1 MRKYLLDNYKYYHR
15 FNELNENPLSTGVI
29 TYVAS
34 SNRLTLF
41 ILLFMIAGILSG
53 AAIHEY
59 AAAELVKSYAD
70 NITLFTD
77 IFLRLIKMVIAP
89 LVFSTLTVGIMKM
102 GETSTIGRVGG
113 KAMIWFVSSSVL
125 SILVGLFIVTLQ
137 HPGAG
142 MNLQVPA
149 GDVQTGLAVSGMSLK
164 SFIAHTFPTSIAG
177 AMANNEILQ
186 IVVFSLFFGIA
197 GASLGEKFN
206 APLVAAL
213 DVVSHIMLKVT
224 GYVMYVAPL
233 AIFAAISSVIA
244 TEGLGI
250 LLNYASFIGGYY
262 LAIVLTC
269 LVLIGVGYMV
279 LRRDIFRLLTM
290 LKDPVLVA
298 FTTSSS
304 EAAYPKTLD
313 QLTRFGCS
321 RNIASFVL
329 PIGYS
334 FNLVGS
340 MVYCSFASMF
350 IAQAYNVHL
359 GFSEIVVLM
368 LTLMLASKG
377 IAGVPRSALVV
388 LAATIPSFNIP
399 VAGILLLMGIDHLLD
414 MGRSAINVLGNGV
427 ATAMLS
433 KNEGLMDEPVEMG
446 EEIEA

>member
-1 MRKYLLDNYKYYHR
+1 MANANKLTI
-15 FNELNENPLSTGVI
+15 FIVI
-29 TYVAS
+29 
-34 SNRLTLF
+34 
-41 ILLFMIAGILSG
+41 FMLAGIVSG
-53 AAIHEY
+53 AVIHSYTSESVI
-59 AAAELVKSYAD
+59 AAWSD
-70 NITLFTD
+70 NITLLTD

-89 LVFSTLTVGIMKM
+89 LVFSTLTVGIMRL

-113 KAMIWFVSSSVL
+113 KAMIWFISSSIL
-125 SILVGLFIVTLQ
+125 SILVGLFIVTLEQ
-137 HPGAG
+137 PGSG
-142 MNLQVPA
+142 LNLAIPKEAV
-149 GDVQTGLAVSGMSLK
+149 DTGLAVGGMSLK
-164 SFIAHTFPTSIAG
+164 GFLSHTIPTSIAG
-177 AMANNEILQ
+177 AMADNEILQ
-186 IVVFSLFFGIA
+186 IVVFSMFFGIG

-206 APLVAAL
+206 APLVTAL

-262 LAIVLTC
+262 VAILLTC
-269 LVLIGVGYMV
+269 LVLLAIGYLV
-279 LRRDIFRLLTM
+279 LKRGIFRLVSL

-304 EAAYPKTLD
+304 EAAYPKTLE
-313 QLTRFGCS
+313 QLTKFGCS
-321 RNIASFVL
+321 RNIVSFVL

-350 IAQAYNVHL
+350 IAQAYNIPL
-359 GFSEIVVLM
+359 SFAEISVLM

-399 VAGILLLMGIDHLLD
+399 VAGILLLMGIDHFLD
-414 MGRSAINVLGNGV
+414 MGRSAINVLGNGI
-427 ATAMLS
+427 ATAMLAQ
-433 KNEGLMDEPVEMG
+433 NEGLLEESNEEDGSQQVE
-446 EEIEA
+446 A

>member
-1 MRKYLLDNYKYYHR
+1 M
-15 FNELNENPLSTGVI
+15 
-29 TYVAS
+29 AS
-34 SNRLTLF
+34 SNKLTLF
-41 ILLFMIAGILSG
+41 IILFMIAGILSG

-59 AAAELVKSYAD
+59 APAESVKSYAD

-89 LVFSTLTVGIMKM
+89 LVFSTLTVGIMRM
-102 GETSTIGRVGG
+102 GETSTIGRIGG
-113 KAMIWFVSSSVL
+113 KAMVWFVSSSVL
-125 SILVGLFIVTLQ
+125 SILVGLFMVTVT
-137 HPGAG
+137 HPGSG
-142 MNLQVPA
+142 MNLQVPT

-164 SFIAHTFPTSIAG
+164 AFISHTIPTSIAG
-177 AMANNEILQ
+177 AMSDNEILQ
-186 IVVFSLFFGIA
+186 IVVFSMFFGIA

-262 LAIVLTC
+262 VAIVLTC
-269 LVLIGVGYMV
+269 LVLISVGYMV
-279 LRRDIFRLLTM
+279 LKADIFRLLAM

-350 IAQAYNVHL
+350 IAQAYNIHL
-359 GFSEIVVLM
+359 SFSEIVVLM

-399 VAGILLLMGIDHLLD
+399 VAGILLLMGIDHFLD

-433 KNEGLMDEPVEMG
+433 KNEGMLEEEHSAVEQVAVNG
-446 EEIEA
+446 G

>member
-1 MRKYLLDNYKYYHR
+1 MANANK
-15 FNELNENPLSTGVI
+15 
-29 TYVAS
+29 
-34 SNRLTLF
+34 LTLF
-41 ILLFMIAGILSG
+41 IVIFMLAGILSG
-53 AAIHEY
+53 AVIHSY
-59 AAAELVKSYAD
+59 ASHGVVTAWAD
-70 NITLFTD
+70 NITLLTD

-89 LVFSTLTVGIMKM
+89 LVFSTLTVGIMRL

-113 KAMIWFVSSSVL
+113 KAMIWFISSSVL
-125 SILVGLFIVTLQ
+125 SILVGLFVVSLEQ
-137 HPGAG
+137 PGSG
-142 MNLQVPA
+142 LNLAIPLEA
-149 GDVQTGLAVSGMSLK
+149 TDTGLAVGGMSLK
-164 SFIAHTFPTSIAG
+164 GFLSHTIPTSIAE

-186 IVVFSLFFGIA
+186 IVVFSLFFGIG

-233 AIFAAISSVIA
+233 AIFAAISSVIS
-244 TEGLGI
+244 TQGLGI

-262 LAIVLTC
+262 VAILLTC
-269 LVLIGVGYMV
+269 LVLLAAGYVMLKKEV
-279 LRRDIFRLLTM
+279 FRLVSM

-304 EAAYPKTLD
+304 EAAYPKTLE
-313 QLTRFGCS
+313 QLTKFGCS
-321 RNIASFVL
+321 RNIVSFVL

-340 MVYCSFASMF
+340 MVYCSFASLF
-350 IAQAYNVHL
+350 IAQAYNIHL
-359 GFSEIVVLM
+359 SFAEITVLM

-399 VAGILLLMGIDHLLD
+399 VAGILLLMGIDHFLD
-414 MGRSAINVLGNGV
+414 MGRSAINVLGNGI
-427 ATAMLS
+427 ATAMLAQD
-433 KNEGLMDEPVEMG
+433 EGLLEEEPELVER
-446 EEIEA
+446 EA

>member
-1 MRKYLLDNYKYYHR
+1 MANANKLTV
-15 FNELNENPLSTGVI
+15 FIVI
-29 TYVAS
+29 
-34 SNRLTLF
+34 
-41 ILLFMIAGILSG
+41 FMLAGILTG
-53 AAIHEY
+53 AMIH
-59 AAAELVKSYAD
+59 SYASADSITAWSD
-70 NITLFTD
+70 NITLLTD

-89 LVFSTLTVGIMKM
+89 LVFSTLTVGIMRL

-113 KAMIWFVSSSVL
+113 KAMVWFISSSVL
-125 SILVGLFIVTLQ
+125 SILVGLFIVTLEQ
-137 HPGAG
+137 PGSG
-142 MNLQVPA
+142 MNLAIPA
-149 GDVQTGLAVSGMSLK
+149 GTVETGLATNGMSLK
-164 SFIAHTFPTSIAG
+164 AFLAHTIPTSIAG
-177 AMANNEILQ
+177 AMADNEILQ
-186 IVVFSLFFGIA
+186 IVVFSMFFGIG
-197 GASLGEKFN
+197 GASLGQKFN

-244 TEGLGI
+244 KEGLGI

-262 LAIVLTC
+262 LAILLTC

-279 LRRDIFRLLTM
+279 LKKEIFRLVNM

-304 EAAYPKTLD
+304 EAAYPKTLE
-313 QLTRFGCS
+313 QLAKFGCS
-321 RNIASFVL
+321 PNIVSFVL

-350 IAQAYNVHL
+350 IAQAYNIQL
-359 GFSEIVVLM
+359 SFSEITVLM

-399 VAGILLLMGIDHLLD
+399 VAGILLLMGIDHFLD

-427 ATAMLS
+427 AAAMLS
-433 KNEGLMDEPVEMG
+433 QNEGMLSEGEAEEVEQQ
-446 EEIEA
+446 EVQA

>member
-1 MRKYLLDNYKYYHR
+1 
-15 FNELNENPLSTGVI
+15 
-29 TYVAS
+29 
-34 SNRLTLF
+34 
-41 ILLFMIAGILSG
+41 MIAGILSG

-399 VAGILLLMGIDHLLD
+399 VAGILLLMGIDHFLD

-433 KNEGLMDEPVEMG
+433 KNEGLMEEPVEMG

>member
-1 MRKYLLDNYKYYHR
+1 MANANKLTI
-15 FNELNENPLSTGVI
+15 FIVI
-29 TYVAS
+29 
-34 SNRLTLF
+34 
-41 ILLFMIAGILSG
+41 FMLAGIVSG
-53 AAIHEY
+53 AVIHSYTSESVI
-59 AAAELVKSYAD
+59 AAWSD
-70 NITLFTD
+70 NITLLTD

-89 LVFSTLTVGIMKM
+89 LVFSTLTVGIMRL

-113 KAMIWFVSSSVL
+113 KAMIWFISSSIL
-125 SILVGLFIVTLQ
+125 SILVGLIIVTLEQ
-137 HPGAG
+137 PGSG
-142 MNLQVPA
+142 LNLAIPKEAV
-149 GDVQTGLAVSGMSLK
+149 DTGLAVGGMRLK
-164 SFIAHTFPTSIAG
+164 GFLAHTIPTSITG

-186 IVVFSLFFGIA
+186 IVVFSMFFGIG

-262 LAIVLTC
+262 VAILMTC
-269 LVLIGVGYMV
+269 LVLLAVGYLV
-279 LRRDIFRLLTM
+279 LKKEVFRLVSM

-304 EAAYPKTLD
+304 EAAYPKTLE
-313 QLTRFGCS
+313 QLTTFGCS
-321 RNIASFVL
+321 RNIVSFVL

-350 IAQAYNVHL
+350 IAQAYNIHL
-359 GFSEIVVLM
+359 SFAEISVLM

-399 VAGILLLMGIDHLLD
+399 VAGILLLMGIDHFLD
-414 MGRSAINVLGNGV
+414 MGRSAINVLGNGI
-427 ATAMLS
+427 ATAMLAQ
-433 KNEGLMDEPVEMG
+433 NEGLLEESG
-446 EEIEA
+446 EEEVSQKVEA

>member
-1 MRKYLLDNYKYYHR
+1 VV
-15 FNELNENPLSTGVI
+15 T
-29 TYVAS
+29 AW
-34 SNRLTLF
+34 
-41 ILLFMIAGILSG
+41 
-53 AAIHEY
+53 
-59 AAAELVKSYAD
+59 AD
-70 NITLFTD
+70 NITLLTD

-89 LVFSTLTVGIMKM
+89 LVFSTLTVGIMRL

-113 KAMIWFVSSSVL
+113 KAMIWFISSSVL
-125 SILVGLFIVTLQ
+125 SILVGLFVVSLEQ
-137 HPGAG
+137 PGSG
-142 MNLQVPA
+142 LNLTIPLEA
-149 GDVQTGLAVSGMSLK
+149 TDTGLAVGGMSLK
-164 SFIAHTFPTSIAG
+164 GFLTHTIPTSIAE

-186 IVVFSLFFGIA
+186 IVVFSMFFGIG

-233 AIFAAISSVIA
+233 AIFAAISSVIS
-244 TEGLGI
+244 TQGLGI

-262 LAIVLTC
+262 VAILLTC
-269 LVLIGVGYMV
+269 LVLLAVGYVMLKKEV
-279 LRRDIFRLLTM
+279 FRLVSM

-304 EAAYPKTLD
+304 EAAYPKTLE
-313 QLTRFGCS
+313 QLTKFGCS
-321 RNIASFVL
+321 PNIVSFVL

-350 IAQAYNVHL
+350 IAQAYNIHL
-359 GFSEIVVLM
+359 SFAEITVLM

-399 VAGILLLMGIDHLLD
+399 VAGILLLMGIDHFLD
-414 MGRSAINVLGNGV
+414 MGRSAINVLGNGI
-427 ATAMLS
+427 ATAMLAQD
-433 KNEGLMDEPVEMG
+433 EGLL
-446 EEIEA
+446 EESKSSENITEQIKA

>member
-1 MRKYLLDNYKYYHR
+1 M
-15 FNELNENPLSTGVI
+15 F
-29 TYVAS
+29 
-34 SNRLTLF
+34 
-41 ILLFMIAGILSG
+41 AGILSG

-59 AAAELVKSYAD
+59 AAADNIKSYAE

-113 KAMIWFVSSSVL
+113 KAMVWFISSSVL
-125 SILVGLFIVTLQ
+125 SILIGLFIVTLQ

-149 GDVQTGLAVSGMSLK
+149 GDVQTGLAVSGMNLK
-164 SFIAHTFPTSIAG
+164 AFISHTIPTSIAG
-177 AMANNEILQ
+177 AMSNNEILQ

-206 APLVAAL
+206 TPLVAAL

-233 AIFAAISSVIA
+233 AIFAAISSVVA

-262 LAIVLTC
+262 LAIILTC
-269 LVLIGVGYMV
+269 MVLIGVGYMV
-279 LRRDIFRLLTM
+279 LKRDVFRLIAM

-350 IAQAYNVHL
+350 IAQAYNIHL
-359 GFSEIVVLM
+359 TFSEIVVLM

-399 VAGILLLMGIDHLLD
+399 VAGILLLMGIDHFLD

-433 KNEGLMDEPVEMG
+433 KNEGELDEVVEAG
-446 EEIEA
+446 ERVEA

>member
-1 MRKYLLDNYKYYHR
+1 M
-15 FNELNENPLSTGVI
+15 
-29 TYVAS
+29 AS
-34 SNRLTLF
+34 ANKLTLF
-41 ILLFMIAGILSG
+41 IVIFMLAGILSG
-53 AAIHEY
+53 AVIH
-59 AAAELVKSYAD
+59 SYASQEAIAAWSD
-70 NITLFTD
+70 NITLLTD

-89 LVFSTLTVGIMKM
+89 LVFSTLTVGIMRL
-102 GETSTIGRVGG
+102 GETATIGRVGG
-113 KAMIWFVSSSVL
+113 KAMVWFISSSVL
-125 SILVGLFIVTLQ
+125 SILVGLFIVMIE
-137 HPGAG
+137 HPGSG
-142 MNLQVPA
+142 LNLAIPA
-149 GDVQTGLAVSGMSLK
+149 ESVDTGLAVGGMSLK
-164 SFIAHTFPTSIAG
+164 GFLSHTIPTSIAG

-186 IVVFSLFFGIA
+186 IVVFSMFFGIG

-244 TEGLGI
+244 TQGLGI

-262 LAIVLTC
+262 VAILLTC
-269 LVLIGVGYMV
+269 LVLLAVGYMV
-279 LRRDIFRLLTM
+279 LKREVFRLVSM

-304 EAAYPKTLD
+304 EAAYPKTLE
-313 QLTRFGCS
+313 QLTKFGCS
-321 RNIASFVL
+321 RNIVSFVL

-350 IAQAYNVHL
+350 IAQAYNIHL
-359 GFSEIVVLM
+359 SFAEITVLM

-399 VAGILLLMGIDHLLD
+399 VAGILLLMGIDHFLD
-414 MGRSAINVLGNGV
+414 MGRSAINVLGNGI
-427 ATAMLS
+427 ATAMLAQ
-433 KNEGLMDEPVEMG
+433 NEGLL
-446 EEIEA
+446 EEDAEERVPQQLVG

>member
-1 MRKYLLDNYKYYHR
+1 MANANKLTI
-15 FNELNENPLSTGVI
+15 FIVI
-29 TYVAS
+29 
-34 SNRLTLF
+34 
-41 ILLFMIAGILSG
+41 FMLAGIVSG
-53 AAIHEY
+53 AVIHSYTSESVI
-59 AAAELVKSYAD
+59 AAWSD
-70 NITLFTD
+70 NITLLTD

-89 LVFSTLTVGIMKM
+89 LVFSTLTVGIMRL

-113 KAMIWFVSSSVL
+113 KAMIWFISSSIL
-125 SILVGLFIVTLQ
+125 SILVGLFIVTLEQ
-137 HPGAG
+137 PGSG
-142 MNLQVPA
+142 LNLAIPKEAV
-149 GDVQTGLAVSGMSLK
+149 DTGLAVGGMSLK
-164 SFIAHTFPTSIAG
+164 GFLSHTIPTSIAG

-186 IVVFSLFFGIA
+186 IVVFSMFFGIG

-262 LAIVLTC
+262 LAILMTC
-269 LVLIGVGYMV
+269 LVLLAVGYLV
-279 LRRDIFRLLTM
+279 LKKEVFRLVSM

-304 EAAYPKTLD
+304 EAAYPKTLE
-313 QLTRFGCS
+313 QLTTFGCS
-321 RNIASFVL
+321 RNIVSFVL

-350 IAQAYNVHL
+350 IAQAYNIHL
-359 GFSEIVVLM
+359 SLAEISVLM

-399 VAGILLLMGIDHLLD
+399 VAGILLLMGIDHFLD
-414 MGRSAINVLGNGV
+414 MGRSAINVLGNGI
-427 ATAMLS
+427 ATAMLAQ
-433 KNEGLMDEPVEMG
+433 NEGLLEESG
-446 EEIEA
+446 EEEVSQKVEA

>member
-1 MRKYLLDNYKYYHR
+1 M
-15 FNELNENPLSTGVI
+15 
-29 TYVAS
+29 AS
-34 SNRLTLF
+34 ANRLTIF
-41 ILLFMIAGILSG
+41 IVVFMLAGILSG
-53 AAIHEY
+53 AVIHEY
-59 AAAELVKSYAD
+59 ASSDVIAAWSD
-70 NITLFTD
+70 NITLLTD

-89 LVFSTLTVGIMKM
+89 LVFSTLTVGIMRL
-102 GETSTIGRVGG
+102 GETATIGRVGG
-113 KAMIWFVSSSVL
+113 KAMVWFISSSVL
-125 SILVGLFIVTLQ
+125 SILVGLFIVTLL
-137 HPGAG
+137 HPGSG
-142 MNLQVPA
+142 LNLAVPA
-149 GDVQTGLAVSGMSLK
+149 GTVETGLATGGMSLK
-164 SFIAHTFPTSIAG
+164 GFLSHTIPTSIAG

-186 IVVFSLFFGIA
+186 IVVFSMFFGIG

-233 AIFAAISSVIA
+233 AIYAAISSVIA

-269 LVLIGVGYMV
+269 LVLVAVGYMV
-279 LRRDIFRLLTM
+279 LKNDIFRLVSM

-304 EAAYPKTLD
+304 EAAYPKTLE

-321 RNIASFVL
+321 RNIVSFVL

-350 IAQAYNVHL
+350 IAQAYNIQL
-359 GFSEIVVLM
+359 SFSEITVLM

-388 LAATIPSFNIP
+388 LAATIPSFQIP
-399 VAGILLLMGIDHLLD
+399 VAGILLLMGIDHFLD

-427 ATAMLS
+427 ATAMLAQ
-433 KNEGLMDEPVEMG
+433 NEGLLEDEVELVSQEG
-446 EEIEA
+446 

>member
-1 MRKYLLDNYKYYHR
+1 MANANKLTV
-15 FNELNENPLSTGVI
+15 FIVI
-29 TYVAS
+29 
-34 SNRLTLF
+34 
-41 ILLFMIAGILSG
+41 FMLAGILTG
-53 AAIHEY
+53 AMIH
-59 AAAELVKSYAD
+59 SYASADSITAWSD
-70 NITLFTD
+70 NITLLTD

-89 LVFSTLTVGIMKM
+89 LVFSTLTVGIMRL

-113 KAMIWFVSSSVL
+113 KAMVWFISSSVL
-125 SILVGLFIVTLQ
+125 SILVGLFIVTLEQ
-137 HPGAG
+137 PGSG
-142 MNLQVPA
+142 LNLAIPVDA
-149 GDVQTGLAVSGMSLK
+149 VETGISTSSMSLK
-164 SFIAHTFPTSIAG
+164 AFLAHTIPTSIAG
-177 AMANNEILQ
+177 AMADNEILQ
-186 IVVFSLFFGIA
+186 IVVFSMFFGIG
-197 GASLGEKFN
+197 GASLGQKFN

-244 TEGLGI
+244 KEGLGI

-279 LRRDIFRLLTM
+279 LKKDIFRLVNM

-304 EAAYPKTLD
+304 EAAYPKTLE
-313 QLTRFGCS
+313 QLAKFGCS
-321 RNIASFVL
+321 PNIVSFVL

-350 IAQAYNVHL
+350 IAQAYNIQL
-359 GFSEIVVLM
+359 SFSEITVLM

-399 VAGILLLMGIDHLLD
+399 VAGILLLMGIDHFLD

-427 ATAMLS
+427 AAAMLS
-433 KNEGLMDEPVEMG
+433 QNEGMLSEGEAEEVEQQ
-446 EEIEA
+446 EVQA

>member
-1 MRKYLLDNYKYYHR
+1 MANANKLTI
-15 FNELNENPLSTGVI
+15 FIVI
-29 TYVAS
+29 
-34 SNRLTLF
+34 
-41 ILLFMIAGILSG
+41 FMLAGIVSG
-53 AAIHEY
+53 AVIHSYTSESVI
-59 AAAELVKSYAD
+59 AAWSD
-70 NITLFTD
+70 NITLLTD

-89 LVFSTLTVGIMKM
+89 LVFSTLTVGIMRL

-113 KAMIWFVSSSVL
+113 KAMIWFISSSIL
-125 SILVGLFIVTLQ
+125 SILVGLFIVTLEQ
-137 HPGAG
+137 PGSG
-142 MNLQVPA
+142 LNLAIPKEAV
-149 GDVQTGLAVSGMSLK
+149 DTGLAVGGMSLK
-164 SFIAHTFPTSIAG
+164 GFLSHTIPTSIAG

-186 IVVFSLFFGIA
+186 IVVFSMFFGIG

-233 AIFAAISSVIA
+233 AIFAAISTVIA

-262 LAIVLTC
+262 LAILMTC
-269 LVLIGVGYMV
+269 LVLLAVGYLV
-279 LRRDIFRLLTM
+279 LKKEVFRLVSM

-304 EAAYPKTLD
+304 EAAYPKTLE
-313 QLTRFGCS
+313 QLTTFGCS
-321 RNIASFVL
+321 RNIVSFVL

-350 IAQAYNVHL
+350 IAQAYNIHL
-359 GFSEIVVLM
+359 SFAEISVLM

-399 VAGILLLMGIDHLLD
+399 VAGILLLMGIDHFLD
-414 MGRSAINVLGNGV
+414 MGRSAINVLGNGI
-427 ATAMLS
+427 ATAMLAQ
-433 KNEGLMDEPVEMG
+433 NEGLLEERDEEEVSQKVE
-446 EEIEA
+446 A

>member
-1 MRKYLLDNYKYYHR
+1 M
-15 FNELNENPLSTGVI
+15 F
-29 TYVAS
+29 
-34 SNRLTLF
+34 
-41 ILLFMIAGILSG
+41 AGILSG

-59 AAAELVKSYAD
+59 AAADNIKSYAE

-113 KAMIWFVSSSVL
+113 KAMVWFVSSSVL

-137 HPGAG
+137 QPGAG

-149 GDVQTGLAVSGMSLK
+149 GDVQTGLAVSGMNLK
-164 SFIAHTFPTSIAG
+164 AFISHTIPTSIAG
-177 AMANNEILQ
+177 AMSNNEILQ

-206 APLVAAL
+206 TPLVAAL

-262 LAIVLTC
+262 LAIILTC
-269 LVLIGVGYMV
+269 MVLVGVGYMV
-279 LRRDIFRLLTM
+279 LKRDVFRLIAM

-350 IAQAYNVHL
+350 IAQAYNIHL
-359 GFSEIVVLM
+359 TFSEIVVLM

-399 VAGILLLMGIDHLLD
+399 VAGILLLMGVDHFLD

-433 KNEGLMDEPVEMG
+433 KNEGELEEQTEAGERVE
-446 EEIEA
+446 A

>member
-1 MRKYLLDNYKYYHR
+1 M
-15 FNELNENPLSTGVI
+15 
-29 TYVAS
+29 AS
-34 SNRLTLF
+34 ANKLTLF
-41 ILLFMIAGILSG
+41 IVIFMLAGILSG
-53 AAIHEY
+53 AVIH
-59 AAAELVKSYAD
+59 SYASQEAIAAWSD
-70 NITLFTD
+70 NITLLTD

-89 LVFSTLTVGIMKM
+89 LVFSTLTVGIMRL
-102 GETSTIGRVGG
+102 GETATIGRVGG
-113 KAMIWFVSSSVL
+113 KAMVWFISSSVL
-125 SILVGLFIVTLQ
+125 SILVGLFIVTIE
-137 HPGAG
+137 HPGSG
-142 MNLQVPA
+142 LNLAIPA
-149 GDVQTGLAVSGMSLK
+149 ESVDTGLAVGGMSLK
-164 SFIAHTFPTSIAG
+164 GFLSHTIPTSIAG

-186 IVVFSLFFGIA
+186 IVVFSIFFGIG

-244 TEGLGI
+244 TQGLGI

-262 LAIVLTC
+262 VAILLTC
-269 LVLIGVGYMV
+269 LVLLAVGYMV
-279 LRRDIFRLLTM
+279 LKKEVFRLVSM

-304 EAAYPKTLD
+304 EAAYPKTLE
-313 QLTRFGCS
+313 QLTKFGCS
-321 RNIASFVL
+321 RNIVSFVL

-350 IAQAYNVHL
+350 IAQAYNIHL
-359 GFSEIVVLM
+359 SFAEITVLM

-399 VAGILLLMGIDHLLD
+399 VAGILLLMGIDHFLD
-414 MGRSAINVLGNGV
+414 MGRSAINVLGNGI
-427 ATAMLS
+427 ATAMLAQ
-433 KNEGLMDEPVEMG
+433 NEGLL
-446 EEIEA
+446 EEDAEERVPQQLVG

>member
-1 MRKYLLDNYKYYHR
+1 MANANK
-15 FNELNENPLSTGVI
+15 
-29 TYVAS
+29 
-34 SNRLTLF
+34 LTLF
-41 ILLFMIAGILSG
+41 IVIFMLAGILSG
-53 AAIHEY
+53 AVIH
-59 AAAELVKSYAD
+59 SYASPGVVTAWSD
-70 NITLFTD
+70 NITLLTD

-89 LVFSTLTVGIMKM
+89 LVFSTLTVGIMRL

-113 KAMIWFVSSSVL
+113 KAMIWFISSSIL
-125 SILVGLFIVTLQ
+125 SILVGLFVVSLEQ
-137 HPGAG
+137 PGSG
-142 MNLQVPA
+142 LNLAIPLETT
-149 GDVQTGLAVSGMSLK
+149 DTGLAVGGMSLK
-164 SFIAHTFPTSIAG
+164 GFLTHTIPTSIAE

-186 IVVFSLFFGIA
+186 IVVFSMFFGIG

-233 AIFAAISSVIA
+233 AIFAAISSVIS
-244 TEGLGI
+244 TQGLGI

-262 LAIVLTC
+262 VAILLTC
-269 LVLIGVGYMV
+269 LVLLAVGYVMLKKEV
-279 LRRDIFRLLTM
+279 FRLVSM

-304 EAAYPKTLD
+304 EAAYPKTLE
-313 QLTRFGCS
+313 QLTKFGCS
-321 RNIASFVL
+321 PNIVSFVL

-350 IAQAYNVHL
+350 IAQAYNIHL
-359 GFSEIVVLM
+359 SFAEITVLM

-399 VAGILLLMGIDHLLD
+399 VAGILLLMGIDHFLD
-414 MGRSAINVLGNGV
+414 MGRSAINVLGNGI
-427 ATAMLS
+427 ATAMLAQD
-433 KNEGLMDEPVEMG
+433 EGLLEEEPELVER
-446 EEIEA
+446 EA

>member
-1 MRKYLLDNYKYYHR
+1 M
-15 FNELNENPLSTGVI
+15 
-29 TYVAS
+29 AS
-34 SNRLTLF
+34 ANKLTLF
-41 ILLFMIAGILSG
+41 IVIFMLLGILSG
-53 AAIHEY
+53 AAIHAY
-59 AAAELVKSYAD
+59 AGQTTITAWSE
-70 NITLFTD
+70 NITLLTD
-77 IFLRLIKMVIAP
+77 VFLRLIKMVIAP
-89 LVFSTLTVGIMKM
+89 LVFSTLTVGIMRL
-102 GETSTIGRVGG
+102 GETATIGRVGG
-113 KAMIWFVSSSVL
+113 KAMVWFITSSIL
-125 SILVGLFIVTLQ
+125 SILVGLVIVTLE

-142 MNLQVPA
+142 LNLAIPKESV
-149 GDVQTGLAVSGMSLK
+149 DTGLAVSGMSLK
-164 SFIAHTFPTSIAG
+164 GFLTHTIPTSITE
-177 AMANNEILQ
+177 AMASNEILQ
-186 IVVFSLFFGIA
+186 ISMFFGIA

-213 DVVSHIMLKVT
+213 NVVSHIMLKVT

-244 TEGLGI
+244 SQGLGI

-262 LAIVLTC
+262 VAILLTSAVLLA
-269 LVLIGVGYMV
+269 VGYMV
-279 LRRDIFRLLTM
+279 LKKEVFRLLNM

-304 EAAYPKTLD
+304 EAAYPKTLER
-313 QLTRFGCS
+313 LVEFGCS

-340 MVYCSFASMF
+340 MVYCSFAAMF
-350 IAQAYNVHL
+350 IAQAYNVQL
-359 GFSEIVVLM
+359 SFSEITVMM

-399 VAGILLLMGIDHLLD
+399 VAGILLLMGIDHFLD
-414 MGRSAINVLGNGV
+414 MGRSAINVLGNGI

-433 KNEGLMDEPVEMG
+433 KNEGQLQ
-446 EEIEA
+446 EEVPEAEAAPQQAEA

>member
-1 MRKYLLDNYKYYHR
+1 M
-15 FNELNENPLSTGVI
+15 S
-29 TYVAS
+29 S
-34 SNRLTLF
+34 SNKLTLF
-41 ILLFMIAGILSG
+41 ILLFMFAGILSG

-59 AAAELVKSYAD
+59 AAAENIKSYAE

-113 KAMIWFVSSSVL
+113 KAMVWFISSSVL
-125 SILVGLFIVTLQ
+125 SILIGLFIVTLQ
-137 HPGAG
+137 QPGAG

-149 GDVQTGLAVSGMSLK
+149 GDVQTGLAVSGMNLK
-164 SFIAHTFPTSIAG
+164 AFISHTIPTSIAG
-177 AMANNEILQ
+177 AMSNNEILQ

-206 APLVAAL
+206 TPLVAAL

-233 AIFAAISSVIA
+233 AIFAAISSVVA

-262 LAIVLTC
+262 LAIILTC
-269 LVLIGVGYMV
+269 MVLVGVGYMV
-279 LRRDIFRLLTM
+279 LKRDVFRLIAM

-350 IAQAYNVHL
+350 IAQAYNIHL
-359 GFSEIVVLM
+359 TFSEIVVLM

-399 VAGILLLMGIDHLLD
+399 VAGILLLMGIDHFLD

-433 KNEGLMDEPVEMG
+433 KNEGELEEQTEAGERVE
-446 EEIEA
+446 A

>member
-1 MRKYLLDNYKYYHR
+1 M
-15 FNELNENPLSTGVI
+15 
-29 TYVAS
+29 AS
-34 SNRLTLF
+34 SNKLTLF
-41 ILLFMIAGILSG
+41 IILFMIAGIFTG

-59 AAAELVKSYAD
+59 AAADVIKGYAD

-89 LVFSTLTVGIMKM
+89 LVFSTLTVGIMKL

-113 KAMIWFVSSSVL
+113 KAMVWFVSSSVL
-125 SILVGLFIVTLQ
+125 SILVGLFIVTLA

-142 MNLQVPA
+142 MNLEVPTEA
-149 GDVQTGLAVSGMSLK
+149 VQTGLAVSGMTLK
-164 SFIAHTFPTSIAG
+164 AFISHTIPTSIAG
-177 AMANNEILQ
+177 AMSDNEILQ
-186 IVVFSLFFGIA
+186 IVVFSMFFGIA

-206 APLVAAL
+206 APLVSAL

-244 TEGLGI
+244 TQGLGI

-262 LAIVLTC
+262 VAIVLTC
-269 LVLIGVGYMV
+269 VVLISVGYMV
-279 LRRDIFRLLTM
+279 LKRDVFRLLAM

-350 IAQAYNVHL
+350 IAQAYNIHL
-359 GFSEIVVLM
+359 SFSEIAVLM

-399 VAGILLLMGIDHLLD
+399 VAGILLLMGIDHFLD

-433 KNEGLMDEPVEMG
+433 KNEGML
-446 EEIEA
+446 EETDTVPLEDVKA

>member
-1 MRKYLLDNYKYYHR
+1 M
-15 FNELNENPLSTGVI
+15 
-29 TYVAS
+29 AS
-34 SNRLTLF
+34 SNKLTLF
-41 ILLFMIAGILSG
+41 IILFMIAGIFTG

-59 AAAELVKSYAD
+59 AAADVIKSYAD

-89 LVFSTLTVGIMKM
+89 LVFSTLTVGIMKL

-125 SILVGLFIVTLQ
+125 SILVGLFIVTLE

-142 MNLQVPA
+142 MNLEVPA
-149 GDVQTGLAVSGMSLK
+149 EAVQTGLAVSGMTLK
-164 SFIAHTFPTSIAG
+164 AFISHTIPTSIAG
-177 AMANNEILQ
+177 AMSDNEILQ
-186 IVVFSLFFGIA
+186 IVVFSMFFGIA

-206 APLVAAL
+206 APLVSAL

-244 TEGLGI
+244 TQGLGI

-262 LAIVLTC
+262 VAIVLTC
-269 LVLIGVGYMV
+269 IVLISVGYMV
-279 LRRDIFRLLTM
+279 LKRDVFRLLAM

-359 GFSEIVVLM
+359 SLSEIAVLM

-399 VAGILLLMGIDHLLD
+399 VAGILLLMGIDHFLD

-433 KNEGLMDEPVEMG
+433 KNEGMLEDTDTDTVPVE
-446 EEIEA
+446 EVKA

>member
-1 MRKYLLDNYKYYHR
+1 MANANK
-15 FNELNENPLSTGVI
+15 
-29 TYVAS
+29 
-34 SNRLTLF
+34 LTLF
-41 ILLFMIAGILSG
+41 IVIFMLAGILSG
-53 AAIHEY
+53 AVIHSY
-59 AAAELVKSYAD
+59 ASLGVVTAWAD
-70 NITLFTD
+70 NITLLTD

-89 LVFSTLTVGIMKM
+89 LVFSTLTVGIMRL

-113 KAMIWFVSSSVL
+113 KAMIWFISSSIL
-125 SILVGLFIVTLQ
+125 SILVGLFVVSLEQ
-137 HPGAG
+137 PGSG
-142 MNLQVPA
+142 LNLAIPLEA
-149 GDVQTGLAVSGMSLK
+149 TDTGLAVGGMSLK
-164 SFIAHTFPTSIAG
+164 GFLTHTIPTSIAE

-186 IVVFSLFFGIA
+186 IVVFSMFFGIG

-233 AIFAAISSVIA
+233 AIFAAISSVIS
-244 TEGLGI
+244 TQGLGI

-262 LAIVLTC
+262 VAILLTC
-269 LVLIGVGYMV
+269 LVLLAVGYVMLKKEV
-279 LRRDIFRLLTM
+279 FRLVSM

-304 EAAYPKTLD
+304 EAAYPKTLE
-313 QLTRFGCS
+313 QLTKFGCS
-321 RNIASFVL
+321 PNIVSFVL

-350 IAQAYNVHL
+350 IAQAYNIHL
-359 GFSEIVVLM
+359 SFAEITVLM

-399 VAGILLLMGIDHLLD
+399 VAGILLLMGIDHFLD
-414 MGRSAINVLGNGV
+414 MGRSAINVLGNGI
-427 ATAMLS
+427 ATAMLAQD
-433 KNEGLMDEPVEMG
+433 EGLLEEEPELVER
-446 EEIEA
+446 EA

>member
-1 MRKYLLDNYKYYHR
+1 M
-15 FNELNENPLSTGVI
+15 
-29 TYVAS
+29 AS
-34 SNRLTLF
+34 ANKLTLF
-41 ILLFMIAGILSG
+41 IVIFMLAGILSG
-53 AAIHEY
+53 AVIHEY
-59 AAAELVKSYAD
+59 ASPDAIATWAD
-70 NITLFTD
+70 NITLLTD

-89 LVFSTLTVGIMKM
+89 LVFSTLTVGIMKL

-113 KAMIWFVSSSVL
+113 KAMVWFISSSVL
-125 SILVGLFIVTLQ
+125 SILVGLFIVTLEQ
-137 HPGAG
+137 PGAG
-142 MNLQVPA
+142 LNLAIPA
-149 GDVQTGLAVSGMSLK
+149 GSVDTGLAVSGMSLK
-164 SFIAHTFPTSIAG
+164 GFLSHTIPTSIVG

-186 IVVFSLFFGIA
+186 IVVFSMFFGIG

-244 TEGLGI
+244 TQGLGI

-262 LAIVLTC
+262 VAILLTC
-269 LVLIGVGYMV
+269 LVLLAVGYMV
-279 LRRDIFRLLTM
+279 LKKEVFRLVSM

-304 EAAYPKTLD
+304 EAAYPKTLE

-321 RNIASFVL
+321 RNIVSFVL

-350 IAQAYNVHL
+350 IAQAYNIHL
-359 GFSEIVVLM
+359 SFAEVTVLM

-399 VAGILLLMGIDHLLD
+399 VAGILLLMGIDHFLD
-414 MGRSAINVLGNGV
+414 MGRSAINVLGNGI
-427 ATAMLS
+427 ATAMLAQ
-433 KNEGLMDEPVEMG
+433 NEGLLEEEPELVTS
-446 EEIEA
+446 

>member
-1 MRKYLLDNYKYYHR
+1 M
-15 FNELNENPLSTGVI
+15 
-29 TYVAS
+29 AS
-34 SNRLTLF
+34 ANKLTLF
-41 ILLFMIAGILSG
+41 IVIFMLAGILSG
-53 AAIHEY
+53 AVIH
-59 AAAELVKSYAD
+59 SYASQEAIAAWSD
-70 NITLFTD
+70 NITLLTD

-89 LVFSTLTVGIMKM
+89 LVFSTLTVGIMRL
-102 GETSTIGRVGG
+102 GETATIGRVGG
-113 KAMIWFVSSSVL
+113 KAMVWFISSSVL
-125 SILVGLFIVTLQ
+125 SILVGLFIVTIE
-137 HPGAG
+137 HPGSG
-142 MNLQVPA
+142 LNLAIPA
-149 GDVQTGLAVSGMSLK
+149 ESVDTGLAVGGMSLK
-164 SFIAHTFPTSIAG
+164 GFLSHTIPTSIAG

-186 IVVFSLFFGIA
+186 IVVFSMFFGIG

-244 TEGLGI
+244 TQGLGI

-262 LAIVLTC
+262 VAILLTC
-269 LVLIGVGYMV
+269 LVLLAVGYMV
-279 LRRDIFRLLTM
+279 LKKEVFRLVSM

-304 EAAYPKTLD
+304 EAAYPKTLE
-313 QLTRFGCS
+313 QLTKFGCS
-321 RNIASFVL
+321 RNIVSFVL

-350 IAQAYNVHL
+350 IAQAYNIHL
-359 GFSEIVVLM
+359 SFAEITVLM

-399 VAGILLLMGIDHLLD
+399 VAGILLLMGIDHFLD
-414 MGRSAINVLGNGV
+414 MGRSAINVLGNGI
-427 ATAMLS
+427 ATAMLAQ
-433 KNEGLMDEPVEMG
+433 NEGLL
-446 EEIEA
+446 EEDAEERVPQQLVG

>member
-1 MRKYLLDNYKYYHR
+1 M
-15 FNELNENPLSTGVI
+15 F
-29 TYVAS
+29 
-34 SNRLTLF
+34 
-41 ILLFMIAGILSG
+41 AGILSG

-59 AAAELVKSYAD
+59 AAAENIKSYAE

-113 KAMIWFVSSSVL
+113 KAMVWFVSSSVL

-149 GDVQTGLAVSGMSLK
+149 GDVQTGLAVSGMNLK
-164 SFIAHTFPTSIAG
+164 AFISHTIPTSIAG
-177 AMANNEILQ
+177 AMSNNEILQ

-233 AIFAAISSVIA
+233 AIFAAISSVVA

-262 LAIVLTC
+262 LAIILTC
-269 LVLIGVGYMV
+269 MVLIGVGYMV
-279 LRRDIFRLLTM
+279 LKRDVFRLIAM

-350 IAQAYNVHL
+350 IAQAYNIHL
-359 GFSEIVVLM
+359 TFSEIVVLM

-399 VAGILLLMGIDHLLD
+399 VAGILLLMGIDHFLD

-433 KNEGLMDEPVEMG
+433 KNEGEMEEPTEIG